1 MKQTAVQWFATKVLN
16 LNISPK
22 QMHDFLEW
30 FEQAKEMEKEQM
42 KDAFLDIQFYTPF
55 DAESS
60 FNEYYKELY
69 ERK

>member
-55 DAESS
+55 DSESA

>member
-1 MKQTAVQWFATKVLN
+1 MKQTAVQRFATKVLN

-30 FEQAKEMEKEQM
+30 FEQAKEIEKEQM

-55 DAESS
+55 DAESA